1 MRRVRPLASR
11 AVVVAA
17 LAAVLAAC
25 AGSTTGAATPVIIP
39 PGSIGPSRTVG
50 PAVLLTRTTLAQALQ
65 AQGLQ
70 LQDTQDPFRPPEIAM
85 FATAPRA
92 IYQVVLPQDPGAGY
106 LAVYEFLD
114 PPTAT
119 QAANE
124 MAAYLGSGPGRV
136 NYPLAVKHVLR
147 VVGPSVVLFSWN
159 PDGVV
164 DPGTPKIA
172 DALGTVGLGVDVPR

>member
-1 MRRVRPLASR
+1 MRPLR
-11 AVVVAA
+11 PLLGLA
-17 LAAVLAAC
+17 LAASVLSAC
-25 AGSTTGAATPVIIP
+25 AASSPGATLVVIP
-39 PGSIGPSRTVG
+39 AGSIGPSRTVG
-50 PAVLLTRTTLAQALQ
+50 PAVLMTRTTLAQALQ
-65 AQGLQ
+65 AEGLQ